1 MGLCVTILEK
11 PGSGAGVTLSDAL
24 SSKEGKTEGKR
35 MSENEEKKEYL
46 RSYQKAVRRE
56 QEILDE
62 IQQLRMDKMFP
73 SVANDGMPK
82 GSKQSD
88 LSEYV
93 VRLDNLIKKLKEE
106 RFEKIKLMDD
116 ILYRISLL
124 EDKDEQRVLKLRYIK
139 GLKWKEIEEALGYSH
154 RSVHRLHSK
163 SLQHLVIA

>member
-1 MGLCVTILEK
+1 
-11 PGSGAGVTLSDAL
+11 
-24 SSKEGKTEGKR
+24 
-35 MSENEEKKEYL
+35 MSENDRKKEYL

-73 SVANDGMPK
+73 SVVNDGMPK
-82 GSKQSD
+82 ESKQSD

-116 ILYRISLL
+116 ILYHISLL
-124 EDKDEQRVLKLRYIK
+124 EDKDEKRVLKLRYIK
-139 GLKWKEIEEALGYSH
+139 GLKWEEIEEALGYSH
-154 RSVHRLHSK
+154 RSVHRLHNK

>member
-1 MGLCVTILEK
+1 MGKGEW
-11 PGSGAGVTLSDAL
+11 
-24 SSKEGKTEGKR
+24 ENR

-62 IQQLRMDKMFP
+62 IKQLRMDKMFP
-73 SVANDGMPK
+73 SVVNDGMPK

-93 VRLDNLIKKLKEE
+93 VRLDNLIEKLKEE

-116 ILYRISLL
+116 ILYHISLL
-124 EDKDEQRVLKLRYIK
+124 KDKDEQRVLKLRYIN
-139 GLKWKEIEEALGYSH
+139 GLKWKEIEEALGYTH
-154 RSVHRLHSK
+154 RSVHRLHNK

>member
-1 MGLCVTILEK
+1 MGKGEWK
-11 PGSGAGVTLSDAL
+11 N
-24 SSKEGKTEGKR
+24 R

-46 RSYQKAVRRE
+46 KGYQRAVRRE
-56 QEILDE
+56 QKILDE

-73 SVANDGMPK
+73 SVVNDGMPK
-82 GSKQSD
+82 SNKYSD
-88 LSEYV
+88 LAEYV
-93 VRLDNLIKKLKEE
+93 AKVDELIEKLKNE

-116 ILYRISLL
+116 ILYHISLL

-163 SLQHLVIA
+163 SLQHLIIA

>member
-1 MGLCVTILEK
+1 MGKGERK
-11 PGSGAGVTLSDAL
+11 N
-24 SSKEGKTEGKR
+24 R

-73 SVANDGMPK
+73 SVVNDGMPK
-82 GSKQSD
+82 GSKQRD

-116 ILYRISLL
+116 ILYHISLL

-139 GLKWKEIEEALGYSH
+139 GLKWEEIEEALGYSH
-154 RSVHRLHSK
+154 RSVHRLHNK